1 MQAYLYS
8 QVVSAF
14 QYTGTKLVS
23 KGNFWALM
31 FFILALFVGIAYF
44 AIAGIGQFLAE
55 V

>member
-23 KGNFWALM
+23 RGDFWPFM
-31 FFILALFVGIAYF
+31 FFILVLAVGIAYF
-44 AIAGIGQFLAE
+44 AIAGIGQFLVE